1 MAHRGGAKSP
11 VNVGYE
17 NTLRAFRTA
26 VDLGYRYLETDV
38 HASRDGE
45 VFAFHDP
52 HLQRVTDAH
61 GDIGDLDAR
70 EVLRAR
76 VGGTEPIPTMRE
88 LFETF
93 PDVRFNID
101 VKVAAAIE
109 PTARLV
115 EECGAQE
122 RVCLAAFASNRL
134 WRLRRRL
141 GDSVA
146 TSLGTAEIALL
157 RGVPLRRVRELAM
170 RAGATCVQV
179 PPRHGRYQ
187 VITDSFLELCHE
199 LGLPVHA
206 WTVDDAAEIRTL
218 LDRGVTG
225 IITDR
230 IDVLRDVLVER
241 GQWTQ
246 ASS

>member
-11 VNVGYE
+11 VNLGYE
-17 NTLRAFRTA
+17 NTLRAFTAA

-38 HASRDGE
+38 HVSRDGE

-52 HLQRVTDAH
+52 HLQRVTDAK
-61 GDIGDLDAR
+61 GDIGDLDAA

-88 LFETF
+88 LFESF
-93 PDVRFNID
+93 PDVCFNID

-115 EECGAQE
+115 EECRAQQ
-122 RVCLAAFASNRL
+122 RVCLAAFSSARL
-134 WRLRRRL
+134 RRLRRRL
-141 GDSVA
+141 GRSVA
-146 TSLGTAEIALL
+146 TSMGTAEIALL
-157 RGVPLRRVRELAM
+157 RGVPSRRARRLAV
-170 RAGATCVQV
+170 RAGAACVQV
-179 PPRHGRYQ
+179 PPRRGAYQ
-187 VITDSFLELCHE
+187 VITDTFLEQCE
-199 LGLPVHA
+199 DLGLPVHA
-206 WTVDDAAEIRTL
+206 WTVDDAAVMHDL

-230 IDVLRDVLVER
+230 IDVLREVLVSR

-246 ASS
+246 ALP

>member
-1 MAHRGGAKSP
+1 
-11 VNVGYE
+11 
-17 NTLRAFRTA
+17 
-26 VDLGYRYLETDV
+26 
-38 HASRDGE
+38 
-45 VFAFHDP
+45 
-52 HLQRVTDAH
+52 VTDAR

-70 EVLRAR
+70 EVLRAK

-88 LFETF
+88 LFEAF

-122 RVCLAAFASNRL
+122 RVCLAAFASHRL

-141 GDSVA
+141 GNSVA
-146 TSLGTAEIALL
+146 TSMGTAEIALL
-157 RGVPLRRVRELAM
+157 RGVPLRRARRLAM

-179 PPRHGRYQ
+179 PPYRGSYQ
-187 VITDSFLELCHE
+187 VITDSLLEQCDE

-206 WTVDDAAEIRTL
+206 WTVDEADEMRDL

>member
-11 VNVGYE
+11 VNIGYE
-17 NTLRAFRTA
+17 NTLRAFRAA

-52 HLQRVTDAH
+52 HLQRVTDAR

-115 EECGAQE
+115 EECDARQ

-146 TSLGTAEIALL
+146 TSMGTAEIALL
-157 RGVPLRRVRELAM
+157 RGVPLRRARTLAM

-179 PPRHGRYQ
+179 PPYRGSYQ
-187 VITDSFLELCHE
+187 VITDSFLEQCDE

-206 WTVDDAAEIRTL
+206 WTVDDADEIRDL
-218 LDRGVTG
+218 LDRGVAG

-230 IDVLRDVLVER
+230 IDVLRDVLVDR